1 MMLGVNTFSA
11 ILCFGSL
18 LEQGTLFSSIEYA
31 LSHDGFSRDL
41 FLLSLSGA
49 CGQVSVSICYLVN

>member
-1 MMLGVNTFSA
+1 MMFGVNAFSA
-11 ILCFGSL
+11 VLCFGSL

-49 CGQVSVSICYLVN
+49 CGQVSVSICYLIN